1 MGKCGEMPAA
11 KNLAGSVKPPPAL
24 KVAVVHDWLTL
35 CAGGERVLEQIL
47 NIWPDAD
54 LFSVV
59 DFLSDEDRRQLR
71 GKHATTTFI
80 QRLPWARR
88 RYRAYLP
95 LMPLAI
101 EQLDLDRYDLV
112 ISSSHAVAKGVITG
126 PDQLHVSYVHSP
138 MRYAWDLQHQYLAE
152 AGLTRGIRSALAR
165 LVLHYMRIWD
175 LRSSNGVDHFVAN
188 SNFIARRIRKVYRR
202 EAEVVH
208 PPVNIDRFSLRSDK
222 EDFYFTASRMVP
234 YKKIPLIVE
243 AFTRMPGRRLVV
255 VGDGPEFERARAG
268 AGPNVRMLGYQGN
281 EVLVDHMQR
290 ARAFVFAAEED
301 FGIAPVEA
309 QACGTPVIAYG
320 KGGALET
327 VVGDGEHRTGLFFGE
342 QTVDAIRDAVER
354 FEALSTPPTPAA
366 CRHNAERF
374 GCTLFRRRFSQLVD
388 SAWQA
393 HCARVA

>member
-11 KNLAGSVKPPPAL
+11 KDLAGAVTPPPAL
-24 KVAVVHDWLTL
+24 RVAVVHDWLTL

-47 NIWPDAD
+47 NIWPEAD

-281 EVLVDHMQR
+281 EVLVDH
-290 ARAFVFAAEED
+290 
-301 FGIAPVEA
+301 
-309 QACGTPVIAYG
+309 
-320 KGGALET
+320 
-327 VVGDGEHRTGLFFGE
+327 
-342 QTVDAIRDAVER
+342 
-354 FEALSTPPTPAA
+354 
-366 CRHNAERF
+366 
-374 GCTLFRRRFSQLVD
+374 
-388 SAWQA
+388 
-393 HCARVA
+393 